1 MHRKSSS
8 DSEQSTIE
16 SSDQLAATKH
26 EQASFSLLTREDVD
40 FQHTLS
46 TSGKHERA
54 AIFVGSDDSGEAVM
68 NSSGESHQGS
78 NDGQPHSETH
88 PAPQPPPFNPILPH
102 NGQPGSVSALGTS
115 VVPDLM
121 KVYESMTQGSAP
133 PDPNG
138 IDTTSDSQ
146 HQRQG
151 ESFEAFQHPSS
162 SHASQQEQQQ
172 GYYVS
177 VPQPQSYYAAP
188 PGSYE
193 GPEPPMVP
201 PIPDYPP
208 VDQAVPDY
216 HARTDGAPLASTS
229 TSGIPDVAQSIGS
242 SNSSRS
248 LRKRSLDKDS
258 SSVEKNTSKVRKK
271 GQNSDGRWSK
281 RFTWPDDL
289 HRDFVSAIFDVGLKH
304 SSPSSILEHMPK
316 NEQITSER
324 IKSHLQ
330 KYRVHRNKS
339 KKEFMS
345 SYDASLSKFNAGGGA
360 DRSKPLADG
369 EVAAHLSH
377 STITDADSEI
387 DERKDDRVEVAKEP
401 PKPKDTSSKLILP
414 QLSEEEKK
422 SPLGTSLG
430 YLMGLFFSLRQQL
443 MAQRELNT
451 DAGNGGNAEAQ
462 PVEGESQVGDIF
474 SHFAVGSGVQESY
487 AQHAPSEWQP
497 PVARDGQMYHHDPT
511 SESKAAP
518 STRTNFEQS
527 MLMKQEMENQRAFQ
541 SKIRCLKQREVNK
554 FVTHELPTDGE
565 HDVKLLD
572 DDLTPNPVGRT
583 MDDKDASL
591 EDAASRMQ
599 GAGET
604 AEAGDLGEKG
614 RFRGLSMG
622 ASDDFWNTDVVDENL
637 FEFLMN
643 P

>member
-1 MHRKSSS
+1 MHPKSIS

-16 SSDQLAATKH
+16 SSDQLASTKR
-26 EQASFSLLTREDVD
+26 EQASVSSLTSEDGD
-40 FQHTLS
+40 FQHTVS
-46 TSGKHERA
+46 TSIRYGRA
-54 AIFVGSDDSGEAVM
+54 AIFAGSGDSGEAIM
-68 NSSGESHQGS
+68 NSTGESHLPVVS
-78 NDGQPHSETH
+78 NDGQSHSETH
-88 PAPQPPPFNPILPH
+88 PAPQPPPFNPMLPH
-102 NGQPGSVSALGTS
+102 SGQPGSVTALGTS

-121 KVYESMTQGSAP
+121 KVYESMTQGSSP
-133 PDPNG
+133 QDPNG
-138 IDTTSDSQ
+138 IDTTADSQ
-146 HQRQG
+146 HQRQN
-151 ESFEAFQHPSS
+151 ESYEAFQHPSS
-162 SHASQQEQQQ
+162 NHASQQEQQQQ

-177 VPQPQSYYAAP
+177 VPQPQSYFAAP

-193 GPEPPMVP
+193 GPEPPVVP
-201 PIPDYPP
+201 PVPDYPP
-208 VDQAVPDY
+208 AAQSVPDY
-216 HARTDGAPLASTS
+216 STRTDGAPLTSTS
-229 TSGIPDVAQSIGS
+229 THGIPDVAQSIGS
-242 SNSSRS
+242 SSSSRS
-248 LRKRSLDKDS
+248 LRKRALEKDS
-258 SSVEKNTSKVRKK
+258 PSLEKNTSKVRKK

-339 KKEFMS
+339 KKEFMT
-345 SYDASLSKFNAGGGA
+345 SYDASLSKFHAGGGA

-387 DERKDDRVEVAKEP
+387 DERKDERPDVAKEP

-414 QLSEEEKK
+414 QLSDDEKK

-443 MAQRELNT
+443 MAQRALKS
-451 DAGNGGNAEAQ
+451 DGGGNPEAQ
-462 PVEGESQVGDIF
+462 PVEDESQVGDIY
-474 SHFAVGSGVQESY
+474 SHFAAGSGVQESY
-487 AQHAPSEWQP
+487 AQHAPAEWHP
-497 PVARDGQMYHHDPT
+497 PAARDGQIYHHDPN
-511 SESKAAP
+511 SDSKATP

-527 MLMKQEMENQRAFQ
+527 ILMKQEMQNQRAFQ
-541 SKIRCLKQREVNK
+541 SKIRGLKQREVNK
-554 FVTHELPTDGE
+554 FVNHESPTDGE
-565 HDVKLLD
+565 HDGKVLD

-583 MDDKDASL
+583 MGDKDNSL
-591 EDAASRMQ
+591 EDASRMQ

-614 RFRGLSMG
+614 RFRGLSLG